1 MRELARDDRAAED
14 SSLAR
19 QREVDEEL
27 RRSIRALRDDCPPG
41 MIENLSAQL
50 TTYAT
55 DLAAV
60 DAQLGGTPAQR
71 AALDQDDARLTAD
84 DTAAQQARR
93 SAATAISVLTGLA
106 TRSAAARPL
115 RDEVQMLPAQIE
127 TLTDAITEA
136 DNAESEARA
145 AADTAK
151 TDAASRLVLITEL
164 DTERTSVRPYVVA
177 HSSPAVP
184 VDDARSEWESADAA
198 YRKETSESSLA
209 AALEEARRGL
219 AAPASEVAA
228 LPEKTRH
235 QAEALFASP
244 DGADPH
250 LTSAMI
256 RATDA
261 ELMRLVR
268 RVATAENEVTQAASE
283 IEQYTPADRRR
294 RAQLQEHENP
304 ATREAALAAAE
315 AADERQRAHLAE
327 ENAAQDRASSAD
339 TASKDAGLR
348 AEEMRTQAMLLG
360 STRDET
366 ADPEAVPYPGT
377 PGDAGVAVDA
387 LRSDL
392 SGAGSLK
399 DEASMALS
407 QISTKLALWASEARF
422 LEVKQEVRSRF
433 LVTDAADELGPGA
446 EALSEDLIVY
456 AENLRGRLA
465 ELEEHKAVVVTA
477 MTGMV
482 RQALKTLARAQS
494 LSQLPTSLGPWAG
507 QRFLEVG
514 PRASISTADEIVRD
528 RCSRLVDM
536 LTARGVEVPRGLD
549 LLWQATSAVV
559 GDGNWKARILKPSTT
574 FALDQ
579 VPVDKMRKWSGGEKV
594 TISLLLFCM
603 VAKLRAA
610 SRGRDLP
617 GLGVLP
623 LDNPLGKANY
633 VVFLDLQRKV
643 AAANGVQLLFLTGV
657 GDMKAVGRFPNIIRM
672 RNAVNGVREYVRLA
686 ERTLAED
693 NPAGVVDATRVWRD
707 EPVLRL
713 L

>member
-1 MRELARDDRAAED
+1 MGVGRCR
-14 SSLAR
+14 
-19 QREVDEEL
+19 
-27 RRSIRALRDDCPPG
+27 IPH
-41 MIENLSAQL
+41 
-50 TTYAT
+50 T
-55 DLAAV
+55 
-60 DAQLGGTPAQR
+60 
-71 AALDQDDARLTAD
+71 
-84 DTAAQQARR
+84 
-93 SAATAISVLTGLA
+93 
-106 TRSAAARPL
+106 
-115 RDEVQMLPAQIE
+115 
-127 TLTDAITEA
+127 
-136 DNAESEARA
+136 
-145 AADTAK
+145 
-151 TDAASRLVLITEL
+151 
-164 DTERTSVRPYVVA
+164 
-177 HSSPAVP
+177 
-184 VDDARSEWESADAA
+184 A

-209 AALEEARRGL
+209 AALEESRRGL
-219 AAPASEVAA
+219 AAPAGEVAA
-228 LPEKTRH
+228 LAEETRH
-235 QAEALFASP
+235 RAEDLFATS
-244 DGADPH
+244 DGADPQ

-256 RATDA
+256 RDADA

-268 RVATAENEVTQAASE
+268 EVAAAENEVTQASGE

-304 ATREAALAAAE
+304 ASREAALAAAE

-339 TASKDAGLR
+339 AASKDAGLR
-348 AEEMRTQAMLLG
+348 AEGMRTQAMLLG
-360 STRDET
+360 GTRDET
-366 ADPEAVPYPGT
+366 VDPEAVPYPGT
-377 PGDAGVAVDA
+377 PGDARIAVDMH
-387 LRSDL
+387 RSDL
-392 SGAGSLK
+392 SGAHTLK
-399 DEASMALS
+399 DEAGKVLG
-407 QISTKLALWASEARF
+407 QISTGLALWASEARF

-433 LVTDAADELGPGA
+433 LVTDAAEELGPGA

-494 LSQLPTSLGPWAG
+494 LSQLPASLGRWAG
-507 QRFLEVG
+507 QRFLEVA
-514 PRASISTADEIVRD
+514 PRASVSTSDEIVRD
-528 RCSRLVDM
+528 RCARLVDM

-559 GDGNWKARILKPSTT
+559 GDGNWKARVLKPSTT
-574 FALDQ
+574 LALDQ
-579 VPVDKMRKWSGGEKV
+579 VPVEKMRKWSGGEKV

-603 VAKLRAA
+603 VAKLRAVN
-610 SRGRDLP
+610 RGRDLP

-672 RNAVNGVREYVRLA
+672 RNAANGAREYVRLA

-693 NPAGVVDATRVWRD
+693 DPAGVVDAARVWRD
-707 EPVLRL
+707 DPVLKL